1 MSDLPSL
8 ALVILNWNSANK
20 TVSCLD
26 AIRGYDYP
34 VEKLKIIVIDN
45 ASSDTSKDILPEKL
59 KQFQNEGYKVVFHRH
74 ESHPGVTEALNS
86 ALSFLSDDDIYVC
99 RHDNDVVMDK
109 DGLTKMVTYMH
120 QNNQIGLM
128 GARTVYTANPAL
140 LNSAAIFINR
150 VGLKNKMIDSPIP
163 MPCDAI
169 LGCLMLTRVAAIKK
183 IGYWFDKNLLLF
195 AEEPDLS
202 FNLLKQG
209 YTTYYYPLVTVL
221 HETKV
226 SLGKHSELSNY
237 LNTRNHTLIYN
248 KHFPWYSS
256 AVRIVKQF
264 STYLVKGIMSND
276 FNQLVAFM
284 DGCRKKPLSKEWWNA
299 QIADKT
305 FKYP

>member
-20 TVSCLD
+20 TASCLD
-26 AIRGYDYP
+26 AIKGYDYP

-45 ASSDTSKDILPEKL
+45 ASSDTSKDVLPEKL

-86 ALSFLSDDDIYVC
+86 ALPFLANDEIYIC

-120 QNNQIGLM
+120 QNNQIGLL
-128 GARTVYTANPAL
+128 GARTVYAANPDL
-140 LNSAAIFINR
+140 LNGAAIFISR
-150 VGLKNKMIDSPIP
+150 FGFKSKMVDSPIP
-163 MPCDAI
+163 IPCDVI
-169 LGCLMLTRVAAIKK
+169 LGCVMLTRVEAIKK

-209 YTTYYYPLVTVL
+209 YVTYYYPFVTLL

-237 LNTRNHTLIYN
+237 LDIRNHTLVYN
-248 KHFPWYSS
+248 KYFPWYSS
-256 AVRIVKQF
+256 AVRMIKLF
-264 STYLVKGIMSND
+264 STYLVKGVINND
-276 FNQLVAFM
+276 FNQFMAFM
-284 DGCRKKPLSKEWWNA
+284 DGCRKKPLSNEWWNA
-299 QIADKT
+299 QIAGKP